1 MNSIQLIGNIS
12 SDIDLKAVNNG
23 KFVAK
28 FSIAVNNPFKRDKT
42 SFLPVEVWGATAEN
56 TANFCQKGSK
66 IGIVGYIE
74 VETWDKDGEK
84 KYKTKVC
91 ANSIEFLTPKK
102 EGQQQNTQ
110 QSNNYT
116 PPTKVDEDPFAGN
129 GTIDIDS
136 DDLPF

>member
-1 MNSIQLIGNIS
+1 MNSVQLIGNIS

-74 VETWDKDGEK
+74 VESWDKDGEK

-102 EGQQQNTQ
+102 EGQQQNNQ
-110 QSNNYT
+110 HRPDST
-116 PPTKVDEDPFAGN
+116 PENDPFANDGKP
-129 GTIDIDS
+129 IDISD